1 MYLNVRFVKEVAV
14 SASPFLVSTPFT
26 LFDLNRFEET
36 EEKALWQPPGYVFGI
51 VWSYLYISLFVF
63 NLLIFQDPLISQ
75 RIKSIVMRDTLIEST
90 LQGIWLY
97 LFRFKDNIQGRI
109 SSYNKSLVA
118 MSGLVLMSFYRL
130 FFIFKNVGL
139 LKYMKYYLLYAIWI
153 NFANILNWQL
163 VLGYK
168 KKKSV

>member
-63 NLLIFQDPLISQ
+63 NILIFQDPLISQ

-130 FFIFKNVGL
+130 FFIFNNVGL

>member
-1 MYLNVRFVKEVAV
+1 
-14 SASPFLVSTPFT
+14 
-26 LFDLNRFEET
+26 
-36 EEKALWQPPGYVFGI
+36 
-51 VWSYLYISLFVF
+51 
-63 NLLIFQDPLISQ
+63 
-75 RIKSIVMRDTLIEST
+75 MRDTLIEST

-130 FFIFKNVGL
+130 FFIFNNVGL